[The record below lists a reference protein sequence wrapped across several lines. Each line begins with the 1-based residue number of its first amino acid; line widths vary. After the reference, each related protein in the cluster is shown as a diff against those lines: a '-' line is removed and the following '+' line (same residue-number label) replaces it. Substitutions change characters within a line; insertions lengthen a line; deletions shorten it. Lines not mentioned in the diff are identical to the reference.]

1 MKKTIKTLLLLCLS
15 LILCMAFLT
24 SCNENN
30 STDGTTGS
38 NQSSEQEG
46 NIIHTHS
53 FGEWVVTKEAT
64 CLADGA
70 QERTCAC
77 GEKEKQTLGA
87 KGHTPGEWM
96 TVKEPTAK
104 EDGLKEQKC
113 TVCGEKTATETLPA
127 TGSLGLAYTV
137 NADGKTCTITGIGTC
152 TDAEVV
158 IPASLNG
165 YQVTAIAKRAFYDCK
180 TMKEITIPATVKEIG
195 TQIFFKADN
204 LTTVYYNSTYYS
216 SENPFMNIPSV
227 KKIVFGGTKVPGSI
241 CNGMNALESVLIGN
255 SVTSIGNYAFSRCSS
270 LTSVEI
276 PDSVTSIGR
285 GWFFGC
291 SSLTSVEIPD
301 SVTSIGG
308 EAFAFCKSLENL
320 MIPQGVTS
328 IGYEAFE
335 NCSSLTSVEIPDSV
349 TSIGR
354 RAFVGCSSLTS
365 VEIPDSVTSIGDY
378 AFSSS
383 SLTRVEIPDSV
394 TSIGMG
400 WFYGCSSLTSVEIPD
415 SVTSIGDEAFSG
427 CSSLTS
433 VEIPDSVTSIGWS
446 AFSGCSSLT
455 SVEIPDSVMSI
466 GSNAFY
472 ACSSLTSVRYAGTK
486 AEWEAIEKGSSLFD
500 WSCVMEIVCSDGTI
514 SLG

>member
-46 NIIHTHS
+46 NITHTHS
-53 FGEWVVTKEAT
+53 FGEWVITKEATCLADGAQERACACGEKEIEIIKAKGSHTFEEWVVTKEAT

-70 QERTCAC
+70 QERVCACGEKEIEVIKSKGFHTFGEWGVTKEATCLTEGAQERACAC

-87 KGHTPGEWM
+87 KGHTLGEWI

-227 KKIVFGGTKVPGSI
+227 KKIVFGGTMVPAYI
-241 CNGMNALESVLIGN
+241 CEGMNALESVLIGN
-255 SVTSIGNYAFSRCSS
+255 SVTSIGNYAFYGCSS
-270 LTSVEI
+270 LTIVEIPDSVTSIGWEAFRGCRSLTSVEIPDSITSIGSSAFRDCSGLTSVEI
-276 PDSVTSIGR
+276 PDSVTSIGN
-285 GWFFGC
+285 
-291 SSLTSVEIPD
+291 S
-301 SVTSIGG
+301 
-308 EAFAFCKSLENL
+308 AF
-320 MIPQGVTS
+320 
-328 IGYEAFE
+328 Y
-335 NCSSLTSVEIPDSV
+335 
-349 TSIGR
+349 
-354 RAFVGCSSLTS
+354 GCSSLTS

-378 AFSSS
+378 AF
-383 SLTRVEIPDSV
+383 
-394 TSIGMG
+394 
-400 WFYGCSSLTSVEIPD
+400 YGCSSLTSVEIPD
-415 SVTSIGDEAFSG
+415 SVTSIGD
-427 CSSLTS
+427 
-433 VEIPDSVTSIGWS
+433 V
-446 AFSGCSSLT
+446 
-455 SVEIPDSVMSI
+455 
-466 GSNAFY
+466 AFY
-472 ACSSLTSVRYAGTK
+472 GCSSLTSVRYAGTK
-486 AEWEAIEKGSSLFD
+486 AEWEAIEKGSSLFLG
-500 WSCVMEIVCSDGTI
+500 SGVKEIVCSDGTV
-514 SLG
+514 SRY